1 MDFNRGEDAK
11 DDAAEEDDI
20 RLVSRR
26 NSTWQAIGPG
36 RPRVAP
42 LTGPHHSRSMK
53 KGNGTS
59 PRGCSHAVSEY
70 AHMNMMPAPI
80 TLRANPMMCSARNVT
95 AFTHLVLCNAHHIET
110 VTR

>member
-70 AHMNMMPAPI
+70 AHMNMMPRTDHVKGQPDDVQ
-80 TLRANPMMCSARNVT
+80 CSQCHRIYPSR
-95 AFTHLVLCNAHHIET
+95 LVQCT
-110 VTR
+110 PY